1 MSFVPSAP
9 QLPLDWRPR
18 VRGCTAGKAGDV
30 MTRLRL
36 LIAAAVGISSPAIGC
51 AQPGAKPDVLGEFVG
66 SSPCGEPFGKLFDI
80 PADANPPVRWTLTL
94 YQDPK
99 TKSPT
104 VYKLRAEY
112 DGAKPP
118 AARKRVTKDEEGRW
132 SVGKGTKSDPD
143 AVVYQLAGAVNF
155 LKVSDDILHAMN
167 PDRTLA
173 VGDGGWSYS
182 LNRSTAAEKV
192 VPPSA
197 EAGRGAAPRTV
208 APLASGENVFG
219 LFEGRTPGTGIV
231 RELKIDIGDCPKV
244 KWLVTLY
251 QDPKTK
257 APTTYKIE
265 STLHREKA
273 RAGTW
278 SVVRDKGVVVYHLA
292 KTEKEADL
300 FLLKG
305 DDNVLFFLGQDRKP
319 LVGHADFSYTL
330 NWLDT
335 TKPDR

>member
-1 MSFVPSAP
+1 MLHF
-9 QLPLDWRPR
+9 
-18 VRGCTAGKAGDV
+18 
-30 MTRLRL
+30 RL
-36 LIAAAVGISSPAIGC
+36 LFATVVAALFPAVGC
-51 AQPGAKPDVLGEFVG
+51 AQPDAKPDAKPDVFGEFVG

-99 TKSPT
+99 TKQPT
-104 VYKLRAEY
+104 VYKLRAES

-118 AARKRVTKDEEGRW
+118 AARKPVTTDKEGRW

-143 AVVYQLAGAVNF
+143 AVVYELAGAVNF
-155 LKVSDDILHAMN
+155 LRVSDDLLHAMN

-173 VGDGGWSYS
+173 VGNGGWSYS
-182 LNRSTAAEKV
+182 LNRSTAAEKP

-197 EAGRGAAPRTV
+197 EAGQPSESYTLS
-208 APLASGENVFG
+208 PLASGENVFG
-219 LFEGRTPGTGIV
+219 VFEGRTPAMGIA
-231 RELKIDIGDCPKV
+231 RELKIDTRERMKV
-244 KWLVTLY
+244 KWRVTLY

-265 STLHREKA
+265 SSFNRGKA
-273 RAGTW
+273 REGTW
-278 SVVRDKGVVVYHLA
+278 SAAGDKGAVVFHLA
-292 KTEKEADL
+292 KTKTEADL

-305 DDNVLFFLGQDRKP
+305 DDNVLFFLNQDRKP

-330 NWLDT
+330 NRRDT
-335 TKPDR
+335 TKPAK